1 MVQGAA
7 AQSAFEITIL
17 SSRPDM
23 VSGGDA
29 VVQVRL
35 PSTAPVQQVT
45 VLRNRVD
52 VTSAFVPGSGT
63 TLHGLVGGLKDG
75 VNTLAV
81 ATRVAGEVSATLFN
95 TYCHDI
101 RLLPG
106 VPGSV

>member
-35 PSTAPVQQVT
+35 PSPPS
-45 VLRNRVD
+45 R
-52 VTSAFVPGSGT
+52 S
-63 TLHGLVGGLKDG
+63 
-75 VNTLAV
+75 
-81 ATRVAGEVSATLFN
+81 
-95 TYCHDI
+95 
-101 RLLPG
+101 
-106 VPGSV
+106 